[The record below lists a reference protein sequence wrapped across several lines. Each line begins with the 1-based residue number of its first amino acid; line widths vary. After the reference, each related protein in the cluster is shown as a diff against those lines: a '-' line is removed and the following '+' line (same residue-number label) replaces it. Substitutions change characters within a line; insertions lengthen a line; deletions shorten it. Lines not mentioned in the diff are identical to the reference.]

1 MLHLLKRILVQTH
14 PQTNIIMN
22 RHILPA
28 LVCLLMLGHS
38 YMLEA
43 QNTRIPENL
52 PTEILTGPF
61 KAGHIQGV
69 AIDRTKG
76 VVYCSYT
83 TMLVKTDLQGN
94 ILGTVTGLL
103 GHLGDLDFREADG
116 RVYGSL
122 EYKNDAIGKGI
133 LQMENSSR
141 TFQNG
146 FYIAIFDGDKI
157 NRMGMNAEKDGV
169 MKTVYLPTV
178 LEDFQAQ
185 VAVDGKVL
193 EHRSGCGGIDGVAFG
208 PELGHTDGKEYL
220 TVAYGIYGD
229 TTRMDN
235 DYQVLLQYDVEDWK
249 KYESPLSQDRMH
261 TQGPANPRKKCFV
274 LTGNTTYGVQNLE
287 YDAHSRQWFMA
298 VYKGNKP
305 HYPNHYLF
313 AFDAGTKPTKQALQ
327 GVPYLRKALSITQVK
342 GWAQNLGSTGLCSL
356 DNGWFYISHAFKN
369 EEGQGS
375 TLRLHPYHPQG
386 NPF

>member
-1 MLHLLKRILVQTH
+1 MKLPNRIFSGHWKEGHVQG
-14 PQTNIIMN
+14 I
-22 RHILPA
+22 
-28 LVCLLMLGHS
+28 
-38 YMLEA
+38 
-43 QNTRIPENL
+43 
-52 PTEILTGPF
+52 
-61 KAGHIQGV
+61 
-69 AIDRTKG
+69 AIDRARG
-76 VVYCSYT
+76 YVYYSFT
-83 TMLVKTDLQGN
+83 TILLKTDLLGN
-94 ILGTVTGLL
+94 PLGSVENLV
-103 GHLGDLDFREADG
+103 GHLGCITMDDENN
-116 RVYGSL
+116 VIYGSL
-122 EYKNDAIGKGI
+122 ELKHDAIGAGI
-133 LQMENSSR
+133 INR
-141 TFQNG
+141 TG
-146 FYIAIFDGDKI
+146 WDPSKEDSFYLVCFDLDKI
-157 NRMGMNAEKDGV
+157 DRMGMDAEKDGV

-193 EHRSGCGGIDGVAFG
+193 EHRSGCSGIDGVAFG